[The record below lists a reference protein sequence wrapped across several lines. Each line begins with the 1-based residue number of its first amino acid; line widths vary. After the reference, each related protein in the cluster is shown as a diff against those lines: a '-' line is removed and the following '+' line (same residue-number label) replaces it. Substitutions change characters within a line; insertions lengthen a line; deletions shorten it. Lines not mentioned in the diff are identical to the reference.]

1 MPLNPLLEGQ
11 GIRKSYS
18 GVQALKSASFE
29 LLSGEVHA
37 LVGENGAG
45 KSTLIKIVTGAVERD
60 DGTLNV
66 CGNSVARLTP
76 AVARSLGIAAV
87 YQQPSLWPD
96 LSVCENIALSDEA
109 GSSWKTIDWKA
120 RRKKAA
126 ILLERAG
133 SRIDPDRIVN
143 TLSMPEQQILEIAR
157 AIGAEAKIL
166 ILDEPTAS
174 LTVHEVES
182 LFQAIRS
189 LRAQGV
195 GIIYISHRLEEIAEI
210 ADRVTVMRDG
220 STVGTFPMREIDR
233 PALIEMMVGR
243 PLESVYPKR
252 AVNHGQV
259 AVELRSITSI
269 EAGIH
274 DVSLS
279 LRCGEILGLSGLV
292 GAGRTELAETIFG
305 LRLGNSGEI
314 RVADIPVRID
324 SPRIA
329 IEHGIAYVPEDRRRH
344 GIVLD
349 MPIVSNT
356 SLASLDRVSRAGWIV
371 HRREC
376 ELADEYIG
384 RLRIKASSRYS
395 NASELSG
402 GNQQKVALARWLAI
416 GPKILILD
424 EPTQGV
430 DIGSKFE
437 IHNLIAELAQ
447 QGVAIIL
454 ISSELPE
461 ILGMSDRIAVMRA
474 GGIAGILSSEQA
486 TPQKLLALALG
497 DSFPDEN
504 GDNSIV
510 PHSFK

>member
-1 MPLNPLLEGQ
+1 MSLKPLLEGQ

-18 GVQALKSASFE
+18 GVQALKNASFE
-29 LLSGEVHA
+29 LLPGEVHA

-45 KSTLIKIVTGAVERD
+45 KSTLIKIITGAVERD
-60 DGTLNV
+60 EGTLRV
-66 CGNSVARLTP
+66 CGNSVDRLTP

-87 YQQPSLWPD
+87 YQQPALWPD
-96 LSVCENIALSDEA
+96 LSVCENIALVDET
-109 GSSWKTIDWKA
+109 GSVWKAIDWKA

-166 ILDEPTAS
+166 IFDEPTAS

-182 LFQAIRS
+182 LFQVIRS
-189 LRAQGV
+189 LRTQGV

-233 PALIEMMVGR
+233 PKLIEMMVGR

-252 AVNHGQV
+252 AVNHGEV
-259 AVELRSITSI
+259 ALELRSITSI

-274 DVSLS
+274 DISLS

-305 LRLGNSGEI
+305 LRPGYSGEI
-314 RVADIPVRID
+314 RIDDVPVRIV
-324 SPRIA
+324 SPSIA
-329 IEHGIAYVPEDRRRH
+329 IDRGIAYVPEDRRRH

-356 SLASLDRVSRAGWIV
+356 SLASLDRVSRSGWIV
-371 HRREC
+371 HRKEC

-384 RLRIKASSRYS
+384 QLRIKAQSRYT
-395 NASELSG
+395 NAGELSG
-402 GNQQKVALARWLAI
+402 GNQQKVALARWLAL

-430 DIGSKFE
+430 DVGSKFE
-437 IHNLIAELAQ
+437 IHNLIAELAE
-447 QGVAIIL
+447 QGVAILL

-461 ILGMSDRIAVMRA
+461 VLGMSDRIAVMRA
-474 GGIAGILSSEQA
+474 GRIAGVLSREHA
-486 TPQKLLALALG
+486 TQSKLLALALG
-497 DSFPDEN
+497 DSFPDET
-504 GDNSIV
+504 GDNAIV
-510 PHSFK
+510 PR